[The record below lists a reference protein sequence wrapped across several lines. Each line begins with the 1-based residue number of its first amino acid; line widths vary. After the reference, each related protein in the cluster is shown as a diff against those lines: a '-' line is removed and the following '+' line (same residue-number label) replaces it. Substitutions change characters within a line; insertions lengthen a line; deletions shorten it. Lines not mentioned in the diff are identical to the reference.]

1 MKLAT
6 IIMAGG
12 TGDRL
17 WPLVCHTTPKVC
29 LSIDGSTSLLG
40 MTLDR
45 LKPFAAQGPVW
56 IVTSAQQRSAV
67 VRAVPIRHRVQIIAE
82 PEPRNTAAC
91 IALAAAGIAERDP
104 KMVMVLLPADHW
116 IPDVSIF
123 QRSVQA
129 AISMASE
136 QPIVA
141 TIGLKPTPN
150 GAPPSVGAAGR
161 SSRGGFADS
170 QLGLGHLC
178 AGRSLGSRHGRRVFA
193 LRRFVEKPSAAVAKR
208 LLRQRGM
215 YWNAGMFIAQAG
227 VLVDLI
233 RRHLPIHARWVLPLG
248 SHIGKAD
255 FARAAQRAYRHVPN
269 ISFDDGIMAKARRAC
284 IVDGGFRWEDLGS
297 WESWSRLSA
306 AQRHAQLQVGT
317 QNVRIVSSNGH
328 LVAAVGVQDLIIVQT
343 PRATLI
349 CHAGHSQAVRSVVSA
364 LRTTKTLRAFQ

>member
-1 MKLAT
+1 MKQGTKLAT
-6 IIMAGG
+6 VIMAGG

-17 WPLVCHTTPKVC
+17 WPLVCQSTPKVC

-45 LKPFAAQGPVW
+45 LKPLAAQGPVW

-67 VRAVPIRHRVQIIAE
+67 VRAVPIRHRLRIIAE

-104 KMVMVLLPADHW
+104 KTVMALLPADHW

-123 QRSVQA
+123 QRSLQA
-129 AISMASE
+129 AIAMATE
-136 QPIVA
+136 KPIVA
-141 TIGLKPTPN
+141 TIGLKP
-150 GAPPSVGAAGR
+150 
-161 SSRGGFADS
+161 ADL

-178 AGRSLGSRHGRRVFA
+178 AGQSLGSRHGRRVFA

-208 LLRQRGM
+208 LLRQSGT

-233 RRHLPIHARWVLPLG
+233 RRHLPIHAKWVLPLG
-248 SHIGKAD
+248 AHIGKPS
-255 FARAAQRAYRHVPN
+255 FLLAAQRAYRHVPKM
-269 ISFDDGIMAKARRAC
+269 SFDDGIMAKVRNAC
-284 IVDGGFRWEDLGS
+284 VIDGGFRWEDLGS

-306 AQRHAQLQVGT
+306 AQHHAQLQVGT
-317 QNVRIVSSNGH
+317 QNVRIVSANGH
-328 LVAAVGVQDLIIVQT
+328 LVAAVGVEDLIIVQT

-349 CHAGHSQAVRSVVSA
+349 CHAAHSQAVRSVVSA